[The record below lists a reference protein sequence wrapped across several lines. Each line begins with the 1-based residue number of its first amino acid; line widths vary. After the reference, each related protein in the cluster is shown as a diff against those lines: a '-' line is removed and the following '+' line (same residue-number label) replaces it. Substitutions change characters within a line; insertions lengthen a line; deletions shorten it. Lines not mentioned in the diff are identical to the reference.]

1 MLDVPDEA
9 ASVHFGF
16 FLKGH
21 GKVWARNFRIEVV
34 SDLATATN
42 MLQQPGESKRLP
54 SQPINLDFD
63 ADAA

>member
-1 MLDVPDEA
+1 MPRHV
-9 ASVHFGF
+9 SVSGVAIPPI
-16 FLKGH
+16 LKGH

-42 MLQQPGESKRLP
+42 IPQQPGESRRLP